1 MIHELYTNT
10 NTISTSPHPRRPWR
24 SSVISSSK
32 AARCTCATD
41 KAVRL
46 CSWPRMADSAT
57 MSSCCDSLERIC
69 IRTSGQQLNCWL
81 DGGLKSGDRRVSI
94 SSCSDCIAF
103 STSLYTS
110 TPYAHSHAIPDTNS
124 ILLLCSALL
133 SIYLFYSALSP
144 ILLSIPL
151 YYLYTTSD
159 HKCRIYVKKTA
170 SWTCIRCSFFII
182 HSGVPFRFCS
192 TESSPSSLLAPLSS
206 SIALSQSGHSA
217 PRRRPPPRLHSPTWT
232 GLWTL
237 CLCSPWCILFSVLCS
252 LSLSLSLSTSCH
264 SPVCRL
270 PPVLRFPDP
279 LPAGS

>member
-94 SSCSDCIAF
+94 SSCSDCILLF
-103 STSLYTS
+103 LPHCIPLLRMLTHMLYQ
-110 TPYAHSHAIPDTNS
+110 IP
-124 ILLLCSALL
+124 IAYYCSALL
-133 SIYLFYSALSP
+133 CYLSIYST
-144 ILLSIPL
+144 LLSL
-151 YYLYTTSD
+151 LYYYLYHSTIYILPRTTNAAF
-159 HKCRIYVKKTA
+159 T
-170 SWTCIRCSFFII
+170 
-182 HSGVPFRFCS
+182 
-192 TESSPSSLLAPLSS
+192 
-206 SIALSQSGHSA
+206 
-217 PRRRPPPRLHSPTWT
+217 
-232 GLWTL
+232 
-237 CLCSPWCILFSVLCS
+237 
-252 LSLSLSLSTSCH
+252 
-264 SPVCRL
+264 
-270 PPVLRFPDP
+270 
-279 LPAGS
+279 